1 MISRN
6 SKTATPAWDY
16 FYCSERASRSRDGSS
31 LRTRRMCSDL
41 VLIFCCLGGAN
52 WRGSICMECNECA
65 CTEWEKEQDI
75 GVGLVLLEEDV
86 SVDGE
91 VIPCLMFARRVDASR
106 CV

>member
-1 MISRN
+1 
-6 SKTATPAWDY
+6 
-16 FYCSERASRSRDGSS
+16 
-31 LRTRRMCSDL
+31 
-41 VLIFCCLGGAN
+41 
-52 WRGSICMECNECA
+52 MECNECA